1 MKTYSSRFQVAKL
14 INFCLHSS
22 RSSYQDYHIDFPLLR
37 FKQPLCHFTQWVS
50 LFGLSDHRSGNT
62 SRALGDPQPKLFHSG
77 CDLWTECEFLCQ
89 RDLDHSFHLALW
101 TLRDLSQHPVVHQ
114 LSDPHI
120 STYQHPFHC
129 GLRTLSGVDSPWNSL
144 LLLSATSNNFKWK

>member
-1 MKTYSSRFQVAKL
+1 MRRMQFWAKKQKEKCCNISSHKTYRFSLTYPSYLAK
-14 INFCLHSS
+14 
-22 RSSYQDYHIDFPLLR
+22 
-37 FKQPLCHFTQWVS
+37 KKHFTAEWVS
-50 LFGLSDHRSGNT
+50 LFGLSDHRSGNS
-62 SRALGDPQPKLFHSG
+62 SRALGDPQPKLFAFG

-89 RDLDHSFHLALW
+89 RDLDVSFHFALW